1 MSRIDALVR
10 RFRNIAQPKAH
21 ERVLTRTSKLEVMT
35 STQAVRFRQ
44 LKGLR
49 TGAGNRQA
57 SEQAKPHYP
66 LPEAGRRLEV
76 PVNRL
81 LQAGAAG
88 KLTCYVLTANL
99 RGSWLD
105 HRPSTGDT
113 ELPQY
118 LALRP
123 EDCRDIETWGSVNLH
138 ELLHPV
144 EHDPD
149 GRVAGLAR
157 FVLREPL
164 WVDPQRLVLKHP
176 LPAASSF

>member
-35 STQAVRFRQ
+35 ATQAVRFRQ
-44 LKGLR
+44 IKGSR
-49 TGAGNRQA
+49 AGAANKQA
-57 SEQAKPHYP
+57 SERAKPHYP
-66 LPEAGRRLEV
+66 LPEACRRLDV
-76 PVNRL
+76 PANRL

-88 KLTCYVLTANL
+88 KLACYVLAANL
-99 RGSWLD
+99 RGSWHD
-105 HRPSTGDT
+105 DRPNTDDA

-123 EDCRDIETWGSVNLH
+123 EDCRDIETWGSVNVH
-138 ELLHPV
+138 ELLHPGASG
-144 EHDPD
+144 P
-149 GRVAGLAR
+149 GSRGAGQRR

-164 WVDPQRLVLKHP
+164 WVDPEGLVLKHP
-176 LPAASSF
+176 LPTASTV